1 MPSLAEV
8 HGNRGGSSDDE
19 GGTGEQVC
27 ADDAAQV
34 SLPLSTTGVLL
45 FLLGIGFAF
54 FFDSLLGTVGYL
66 LALGLGAWG
75 LARWIVATV
84 PDRNLPAALQSTGRP
99 SRSRSRD
106 GWLDSLRDRLQRRGG
121 TRSRGLGGGRS
132 RRNRSSRLARVRDTL
147 RSRLPSLDDGDRL

>member
-8 HGNRGGSSDDE
+8 HGKRSGSSDDE
-19 GGTGEQVC
+19 GGTGERVC

-75 LARWIVATV
+75 LARWLVATV
-84 PDRNLPAALQSTGRP
+84 PDRNLPAALQSTGRRSQ
-99 SRSRSRD
+99 SRTRG
-106 GWLDSLRDRLQRRGG
+106 GWLDSLRDRLPTRDA
-121 TRSRGLGGGRS
+121 RSRGLGGARS
-132 RRNRSSRLARVRDTL
+132 RRNRSSLLARVRDAV
-147 RSRLPSLDDGDRL
+147 RSRLPSRDDGDRL